1 MTQQVP
7 LGADARADESEHD
20 DGTQEIAADLAYRR
34 LVMANVV
41 FFGSPQAGDR
51 NWVLIDTGVSG
62 AKGLIKAAAE
72 ARFGANARP
81 SAIILTHGHFDHVGN
96 LQDLAEEWDAPVY
109 AHKLEHPYLN
119 GSAAYP
125 PGDPSVGGGLMSSLA
140 AFYPTKPADVAQRL
154 KSLPADGSVP
164 GMPGWGWLHTPGHSL
179 GHVSFWREADRTLIV
194 GDAFVTTAPES
205 VYATILQS
213 PELHG
218 PPKYFTIDWNKAQN
232 SVEMLAALKPDVVIT
247 GHGRA
252 MQGRTMTEALRH
264 LAREFQSLAVP
275 VHGRYVSHPARAEDR
290 SAYHVS

>member
-96 LQDLAEEWDAPVY
+96 LQDLAEEWDAPV
-109 AHKLEHPYLN
+109 
-119 GSAAYP
+119 
-125 PGDPSVGGGLMSSLA
+125 
-140 AFYPTKPADVAQRL
+140 
-154 KSLPADGSVP
+154 
-164 GMPGWGWLHTPGHSL
+164 
-179 GHVSFWREADRTLIV
+179 
-194 GDAFVTTAPES
+194 
-205 VYATILQS
+205 
-213 PELHG
+213 
-218 PPKYFTIDWNKAQN
+218 
-232 SVEMLAALKPDVVIT
+232 
-247 GHGRA
+247 
-252 MQGRTMTEALRH
+252 
-264 LAREFQSLAVP
+264 
-275 VHGRYVSHPARAEDR
+275 
-290 SAYHVS
+290 